1 MRWASVVS
9 EREASSEAITEAIDS
24 VRRALGGDE
33 PDLLLVYVTPHHAA
47 AYDALPA
54 ALCQAFPRAHL
65 LGCSGAS
72 VIGDGHEI
80 EGAPA
85 VALSAAVLPDV
96 EVRPFVI
103 EHGVPGI
110 GSTGLVGALRE
121 QIGLDPDLAPAL
133 VVLTDPFTVRADTFG
148 RAMDEAYPS
157 SAKIG
162 GLASGGVNPGECVLF
177 VDGRTLRAGAVGVAL
192 TGDVEMLTVVAQGCL
207 PVGADMRVTQMDGA
221 LVTGLDGM
229 DAFLRLQKA
238 IEDLEP
244 SARVLLTRGPMIG
257 VAMDPQASALHRGD
271 YLVRQLVGGDPARGA
286 ISIAHPLK
294 LGDVVRLHVRDA
306 ATSTEDLHEL
316 LARQSRSGAVAAL
329 MFSCVGRGR
338 EFHGEPDH
346 DVRAVRSQLGP
357 IPVGGFFCNGE
368 LGPVH
373 GRTFLH
379 SWTSSIGLIRTREWS

>member
-9 EREASSEAITEAIDS
+9 EREASREAVDEVVDA
-24 VRRALGGDE
+24 VRRALGGAA

-47 AYDALPA
+47 IYDELPVLLRA
-54 ALCQAFPRAHL
+54 AFPTAHV

-80 EGAPA
+80 EGTPA
-85 VALSAAVLPDV
+85 LSLSAATLPDV
-96 EVRPFVI
+96 EIRPFVI

-110 GSTGLVGALRE
+110 GSTSLVNTLHE
-121 QIGLDPDLAPAL
+121 QIGVDADLAPAL
-133 VVLTDPFTVRADTFG
+133 IVLTDPFTVRADTLG
-148 RAMDEAYPS
+148 RALDEAYPV

-162 GLASGGVNPGECVLF
+162 GLASGGLNAGECVLF
-177 VDGRTLRAGAVGVAL
+177 VDDRTLRKGAVGVAL

-221 LVTGLDGM
+221 LVTGLDGI
-229 DAFLRLQKA
+229 DAFARIQKV
-238 IEDLEP
+238 IEELEP

-257 VAMDPQASALHRGD
+257 VAMDPDAAALHRGD

-286 ISIAHPLK
+286 ISIAHPLRV
-294 LGDVVRLHVRDA
+294 GDVVRLHVRDA
-306 ATSTEDLHEL
+306 ATSTDDLHEL

-338 EFHGEPDH
+338 EFHGEADH
-346 DVRAVRSQLGP
+346 DVRAVRSALGP

-379 SWTSSIGLIRTREWS
+379 SWTSSIGLIRAREWS